1 MAQLLLRLLLVFG
14 GIAVLLVL
22 VQKLIWTNAILFVV
36 LLGGGLPFLLL
47 LVIFAALYQ
56 RPRDR

>member
-1 MAQLLLRLLLVFG
+1 VGRLLLRLLLVFG
-14 GIAVLLVL
+14 GIAAVLIVIQAFADTNRVL
-22 VQKLIWTNAILFVV
+22 FFALA
-36 LLGGGLPFLLL
+36 GGAPFLLL